1 MPGRGAP
8 KRRLILEA
16 ARELFLR
23 HGFAETSTDAIALR
37 AGVSKET
44 LYRHYPSKEVLLVAV
59 MEELTVDRLALLA
72 GRSLPPRATR
82 EDLEAVLDEI
92 LRDALQRL
100 MDRDYLELARLA
112 IGESGR
118 RPRLGELY
126 RKAVPEAG
134 ARALTTLLVDARDQG
149 LLRPDLDLEVTAF
162 ALVGPSIIWMIT
174 RGVLAGDDPSG
185 PPPKEWTDAVV
196 RLVLE
201 GAAVPREPG
210 SIGASR

>member
-112 IGESGR
+112 IGESITMQW
-118 RPRLGELY
+118 P
-126 RKAVPEAG
+126 
-134 ARALTTLLVDARDQG
+134 QQQ
-149 LLRPDLDLEVTAF
+149 VTAGKERPARQRRRTSAF
-162 ALVGPSIIWMIT
+162 SRRAT
-174 RGVLAGDDPSG
+174 ARG
-185 PPPKEWTDAVV
+185 
-196 RLVLE
+196 
-201 GAAVPREPG
+201 
-210 SIGASR
+210 